1 MADFPDPEGPATTTR
16 FLVLIMFSTSLHAF
30 VEIKK
35 ESSCFHMS
43 KIAFVNGVSD
53 KRKKNVYIH
62 PTWYIKQLNINFIFN
77 ICSFKRIFND
87 QLIYMYDLVFI
98 ILVIFIICEIRS
110 WNLYERRLLEFIKV
124 ITVYDARNYHEK

>member
-1 MADFPDPEGPATTTR
+1 
-16 FLVLIMFSTSLHAF
+16 
-30 VEIKK
+30 
-35 ESSCFHMS
+35 MS

-77 ICSFKRIFND
+77 ICSFKHIFND

-98 ILVIFIICEIRS
+98 ILVIFIICEIKS
-110 WNLYERRLLEFIKV
+110 WNLYERRLSEFIKV

>member
-1 MADFPDPEGPATTTR
+1 MADFPDPEGPATITR
-16 FLVLIMFSTSLHAF
+16 FLLLIMFSTSLHAF

-62 PTWYIKQLNINFIFN
+62 PTWYIKKLN
-77 ICSFKRIFND
+77 
-87 QLIYMYDLVFI
+87 MY
-98 ILVIFIICEIRS
+98 VIFAVLSAFSMIS
-110 WNLYERRLLEFIKV
+110 LYTCTI
-124 ITVYDARNYHEK
+124 